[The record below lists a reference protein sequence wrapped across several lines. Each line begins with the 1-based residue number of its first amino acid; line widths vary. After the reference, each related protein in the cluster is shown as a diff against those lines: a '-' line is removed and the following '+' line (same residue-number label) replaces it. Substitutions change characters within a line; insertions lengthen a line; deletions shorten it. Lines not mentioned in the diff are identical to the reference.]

1 MKWPKVRLGDIGRV
15 AMCKRVLK
23 EFTASTGD
31 IPFYKIGTFGGK
43 ADAYI
48 STDLYETF
56 KAKYSYPTKGNVLIS
71 AAGTIG
77 KVVVFDGAPS
87 YFQDSNIVWL
97 EHDGKSLLDSYL
109 YYFLLRHEWQI
120 TQGATIQRLYND
132 DIRNT
137 EINLPPLPIQQKIAD
152 ILGAYDDLI
161 ENNRRRI
168 ELLEKMARE
177 LYRERFVRRR
187 EGVFE
192 TRTLE
197 QIGVRLESGSRPKGG
212 VKDLDEGIPSVGA
225 ENVIGL
231 GKYNYGS
238 EKLISEDFYTKM
250 RRGKIQDRDILLYK
264 DGAYIGRVSLF
275 QDGFPHKVAAVNEHV
290 FLLHAEDEVI
300 QYFLFFTLAQDK
312 YFKIMQGLNE
322 NAAQPGLNQGSVY
335 GLKIDLPDFEQI
347 KQFNDIVSPLVS
359 EIFSLSNQNRNLA
372 KQRDRLLPRLM
383 SGKLDVS
390 KLVKEGV

>member
-23 EFTASTGD
+23 EFTSSTGD

-152 ILGAYDDLI
+152 VLGAYDDLI

-187 EGVFE
+187 GEGTELTLLEVFDFVRGKSYESNEIDVVEGVPMVNLKNIRAWGGYNSGAERLFSGDFKDE
-192 TRTLE
+192 QTLGRGDVIMGVTDMTQDRRIVGHVALVPTLDQTATFSMDIIKLIPKDMSNVE
-197 QIGVRLESGSRPKGG
+197 LYSILQYSGVSQAISQLATGATVLHLRPGALDSVRLW
-212 VKDLDEGIPSVGA
+212 IPRKS
-225 ENVIGL
+225 
-231 GKYNYGS
+231 
-238 EKLISEDFYTKM
+238 
-250 RRGKIQDRDILLYK
+250 
-264 DGAYIGRVSLF
+264 
-275 QDGFPHKVAAVNEHV
+275 
-290 FLLHAEDEVI
+290 
-300 QYFLFFTLAQDK
+300 
-312 YFKIMQGLNE
+312 
-322 NAAQPGLNQGSVY
+322 
-335 GLKIDLPDFEQI
+335 DFE
-347 KQFNDIVSPLVS
+347 KVEELFSGYYS
-359 EIFSLSNQNRNLA
+359 EIDNLILQNRNLA

-390 KLVKEGV
+390 KLVKEGA